1 MSKDYLTDTDSIL
14 TVEARHSSYLRFA
27 LKEVAPFEQPF
38 DTPMTIDE
46 VYTLAVA
53 YITSCPSRNLKFPV
67 KAFSTSTLNST
78 SPMPVEGGT
87 SSPS

>member
-1 MSKDYLTDTDSIL
+1 MSMDYLTDAGSIL
-14 TVEARHSSYLRFA
+14 TVETHHSSYLRFA
-27 LKEVAPFEQPF
+27 LKEMTQFEQPF

-67 KAFSTSTLNST
+67 KAFSTSTLNPT
-78 SPMPVEGGT
+78 SPMPVEGGM